1 MNITANGSAGGENA
15 ARETEQKERNRRA
28 NGPRRNLKRNLVM
41 VAVLMFVCAAVYLN
55 WSYSRQYG
63 EADAAMVRAEDA
75 AMAAS
80 AEQFTETA
88 AVEEQLAEETSPYF
102 ATARLTRQQSRDEAL
117 NLLETAATG
126 EGASQETIDAAMDS
140 IAAMATWSM
149 QEAQIENLLLARD
162 FEDCVVYMSGDGVT
176 VAVPAPLE
184 GLSEA
189 AVARITDTIVGET
202 GMTASQIKIIEVR
215 DEG

>member
-1 MNITANGSAGGENA
+1 METTETMNNIEGKT
-15 ARETEQKERNRRA
+15 ETFRRSS
-28 NGPRRNLKRNLVM
+28 GIRKNLKRNVVM
-41 VAVLMFVCAAVYLN
+41 VAVLLFVCAAVYLN

-63 EADAAMVRAEDA
+63 EADAAMVKAEDA
-75 AMAAS
+75 AMEAAA
-80 AEQFTETA
+80 AEERFTETL
-88 AVEEQLAEETSPYF
+88 AVEEQRAETTSPYF

-117 NLLETAATG
+117 SLLETAATG

-140 IAAMATWSM
+140 ITAMATWSM

-162 FEDCVVYMSGDGVT
+162 FDDCVVYISGDGVT

-189 AVARITDTIVGET
+189 AVARITDTIVNET
-202 GMTASQIKIIEVR
+202 DLAASQIRIIEVR
-215 DEG
+215 EEQ

>member
-1 MNITANGSAGGENA
+1 MMETTETMNNVEEQTRVKTA
-15 ARETEQKERNRRA
+15 RRSS
-28 NGPRRNLKRNLVM
+28 GMGKNLKRNIVM
-41 VAVLMFVCAAVYLN
+41 VAVLLFVCAAVYLN

-63 EADAAMVRAEDA
+63 EADAAMVKAEDA
-75 AMAAS
+75 AMEAAA
-80 AEQFTETA
+80 AEERFTETL
-88 AVEEQLAEETSPYF
+88 AVEEQRAETTSPYF

-117 NLLETAATG
+117 SLLETAAAG

-140 IAAMATWSM
+140 ITAMATWSM

-162 FEDCVVYMSGDGVT
+162 FDDCVVYMSGDGVT

-189 AVARITDTIVGET
+189 AVARITDTIVNET
-202 GMTASQIKIIEVR
+202 DFSASQLRIIEVR
-215 DEG
+215 EEQ